1 MKTRKFASEIYWPLA
16 KRTHTHTPENIT
28 ICILHENMFWK
39 FPRRYNLIW
48 IYVPDFVFWK
58 NNKWIKV
65 QLPKWIRDRSI
76 HSLFKP
82 KYDSWLFVNFCV
94 FTPSYLFLPGV
105 NLKLF
110 WKSKQVRMGKNTDI
124 NKQSGVKFWFNWR
137 KHGAMSYSFSCKYK

>member
-1 MKTRKFASEIYWPLA
+1 MA
-16 KRTHTHTPENIT
+16 
-28 ICILHENMFWK
+28 
-39 FPRRYNLIW
+39 
-48 IYVPDFVFWK
+48 
-58 NNKWIKV
+58 

-110 WKSKQVRMGKNTDI
+110 WKSKQVRMGKAQKSTNS
-124 NKQSGVKFWFNWR
+124 QAS
-137 KHGAMSYSFSCKYK
+137 SFGLIEENMELCRIH